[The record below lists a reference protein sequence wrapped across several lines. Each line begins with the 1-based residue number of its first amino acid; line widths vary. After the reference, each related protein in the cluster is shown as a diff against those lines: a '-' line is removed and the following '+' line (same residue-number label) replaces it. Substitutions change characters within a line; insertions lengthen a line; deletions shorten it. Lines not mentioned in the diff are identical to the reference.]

1 MAYQPDSVTALIE
14 YLESAGFRLVSASRG
29 GMGGMQLIYEGAI
42 DGLPVEVEINADRG
56 LWQALLKFD
65 GMDGFTTAEVMAA
78 YLDVAEVV
86 DGDVEFE
93 AAFIRER
100 GAEAA
105 VAFRRDGD
113 AAETIAEIG
122 RAHMKRVREE
132 LRQGFEGA

>member
-1 MAYQPDSVTALIE
+1 
-14 YLESAGFRLVSASRG
+14 
-29 GMGGMQLIYEGAI
+29 MGGVQLIYEGAI
-42 DGLPVEVEINADRG
+42 DELSAAVEINAGRG
-56 LWQALLKFD
+56 LWQRLLKFD

-105 VAFRRDGD
+105 AAFRRDGD